1 MNKETLM
8 TKEIPAMR
16 MILSDPMLYASYRL
30 GVVKQLKDELLDSG
44 CTSPE
49 MNRLKDEI
57 NFIEQMISLLK
68 KADWMTDLEFDAVL
82 ATIEEMQYV
91 LERKVEWSLTDAL
104 PYEKVKDKV
113 GAAQSALNDLYV
125 YVMSAQKETTN
136 D

>member
-1 MNKETLM
+1 M

-68 KADWMTDLEFDAVL
+68 KAD
-82 ATIEEMQYV
+82 
-91 LERKVEWSLTDAL
+91 
-104 PYEKVKDKV
+104 
-113 GAAQSALNDLYV
+113 
-125 YVMSAQKETTN
+125 
-136 D
+136 

>member
-1 MNKETLM
+1 
-8 TKEIPAMR
+8 
-16 MILSDPMLYASYRL
+16 
-30 GVVKQLKDELLDSG
+30 
-44 CTSPE
+44 
-49 MNRLKDEI
+49 
-57 NFIEQMISLLK
+57 
-68 KADWMTDLEFDAVL
+68 MTDLEFDAVL

>member
-8 TKEIPAMR
+8 TKEIPAMQ
-16 MILSDPMLYASYRL
+16 MILSDPVLYASYRL

-44 CTSPE
+44 YTSPE

-57 NFIEQMISLLK
+57 NFIEQMILLLK